1 MLEDI
6 GFTFFSRPVAEKFV
20 AHCANHQL
28 VAKIEF
34 EETFSGEASYQVE
47 LLETIDDAMLEQ
59 LEDYYSEL
67 LFGEE
72 AAQIDGNNDEGA
84 LADACGVQVQLQS
97 GQYTTVAIEPEI
109 MNKIL
114 SVLSIDELQSFLAQV
129 AEDIE
134 NPKSGPICSR
144 KLDSTI

>member
-20 AHCANHQL
+20 AYCANQK
-28 VAKIEF
+28 VAAKIEF
-34 EETFSGEASYQVE
+34 EETFSGEESYQVE
-47 LLETIDDAMLEQ
+47 LLDTIDDELLEK
-59 LEDYYSEL
+59 LEEFYSEL

-72 AAQIDGNNDEGA
+72 ASQIDGNDEQGA
-84 LADACGVQVQLQS
+84 LADACGVQIKLES
-97 GQYTTVAIEPEI
+97 GIYTTVAIEPEI
-109 MNKIL
+109 MNKLL

-134 NPKSGPICSR
+134 NPKNGPICSR
-144 KLDSTI
+144 KP

>member
-6 GFTFFSRPVAEKFV
+6 GFTFFSRPVAQKFADFCEQQKLNV
-20 AHCANHQL
+20 AI
-28 VAKIEF
+28 VF
-34 EETFSGEASYQVE
+34 EETFSGEESFHVNLQTKIDDE
-47 LLETIDDAMLEQ
+47 LLETLE
-59 LEDYYSEL
+59 EYYSDL

-72 AAQIDGNNDEGA
+72 AANVEGNVEYGA
-84 LADACGVQVQLQS
+84 IADACGVQVQLQS
-97 GQYTTVAIEPEI
+97 GNFTTVAIEPEI

-114 SVLSIDELQSFLAQV
+114 SVLSIDELQRFLAQV

-144 KLDSTI
+144 R